1 MPTNNIKK
9 CFDRTEGNTVE
20 LKQEC
25 ADFTGM
31 SLRRIQQLYS
41 NPDSLINHE
50 NIAKLQQFF
59 GNKWGRLVLM
69 DEIIDNRNS
78 DVEKSVNAILE
89 RVIA

>member
-1 MPTNNIKK
+1 MPRNNIKK
-9 CFDRTEGNTVE
+9 CLDRTEGNTEE
-20 LKQEC
+20 LKKEC

-41 NPDSLINHE
+41 TPESLINHE

-59 GNKWGRLVLM
+59 GKKWGRVVLM

-78 DVEKSVNAILE
+78 EVEKSVNAILDK
-89 RVIA
+89 VVA